1 MKQTTDSE
9 QLILINDLEQGNDI
23 EQTLT
28 KDMKLVSSIEQI
40 ITSTNLEQPNDS
52 KYIPAI
58 KWGIYQEDR
67 ARQEYIREIS
77 QCHQN
82 SECIQLQG

>member
-9 QLILINDLEQGNDI
+9 QLISINDLEQGNDI

-52 KYIPAI
+52 KY
-58 KWGIYQEDR
+58 R
-67 ARQEYIREIS
+67 
-77 QCHQN
+77 
-82 SECIQLQG
+82 